1 MSLKL
6 IAIDLDGTLLNSENA
21 ISPRTETAIRRAA
34 ESGIVVTIATGRM
47 YRSALAIAQKLGLDV
62 PLITYNGAL
71 VRSVSG
77 KTYYHRPI
85 PESLAHRV
93 MELFKGMGWYIQ
105 TYLDDTLYV
114 RSLDEKAKAYATIA
128 GVEAIPLGDALY
140 TLEGEPTK
148 MLGIADSP
156 EEAGAMC
163 ESLKADFGTKLFI
176 AISQAPNAT
185 YVEICHP
192 EVSKGKALAML
203 AQNLSIKKEEIM
215 AIGDSGND
223 VSLLD
228 AAGIPVAMA
237 NARSEVKERA
247 QIITKSND
255 EDGVALIIESALE
268 ARPQNTRSCAPLL
281 PHQETREP

>member
-1 MSLKL
+1 LSLKL
-6 IAIDLDGTLLNSENA
+6 IAIDLDGTLLNSKNA
-21 ISPRTETAIRRAA
+21 ISPRTEAAIRRAA

-47 YRSALAIAQKLGLDV
+47 YRSALAIAKKLDLDV

-77 KTYYHRPI
+77 KVYYHRPI
-85 PESLAHRV
+85 PEKLSHEI
-93 MELFKGMGWYIQ
+93 MMLFKEMRWHIQ
-105 TYLDDTLYV
+105 TYIDDTLYV
-114 RSLDEKAKAYATIA
+114 RHLDKKAKAYATIA
-128 GVEAIPLGDALY
+128 GVEAVPLGDALY
-140 TLEGEPTK
+140 TIKGEPTK

-156 EEAGAMC
+156 EEAGAMY
-163 ESLKADFGTKLFI
+163 EYLNADFGTKLFI
-176 AISQAPNAT
+176 AISQAPNAI

-192 EVSKGKALAML
+192 EVSKGKALTML

-228 AAGIPVAMA
+228 AAGLPVAMA
-237 NARSEVKERA
+237 NARPEVKERA

-255 EDGVALIIESALE
+255 EDGVALVIESALN
-268 ARPQNTRSCAPLL
+268 ARPQNTCSCALL
-281 PHQETREP
+281 SHQEPRKP

>member
-1 MSLKL
+1 LSLKL
-6 IAIDLDGTLLNSENA
+6 IAIDLDGTLLNSKNA

-85 PESLAHRV
+85 PESLAHKV

-105 TYLDDTLYV
+105 TYLTTPICPQP
-114 RSLDEKAKAYATIA
+114 RRKGQSLCRHRWGGSDPFGRRAIYARRGTHK
-128 GVEAIPLGDALY
+128 DAR
-140 TLEGEPTK
+140 
-148 MLGIADSP
+148 IADSP

-163 ESLKADFGTKLFI
+163 ESLKTDFGTKLFI

-247 QIITKSND
+247 SIITKSND
-255 EDGVALIIESALE
+255 EDGVALVIESALE
-268 ARPQNTRSCAPLL
+268 ARP
-281 PHQETREP
+281 